1 VVSLRRR
8 AGTIAGMAGA
18 GTVIIGSFAV
28 ALALLVVTR
37 TAMATLS
44 LGLNLVNKNN
54 ADRGKA

>member
-1 VVSLRRR
+1 MVSLGRR

-28 ALALLVVTR
+28 AITLLIVTR
-37 TAMATLS
+37 TAMAALS
-44 LGLNLVNKNN
+44 LGLSLANTNN

>member
-1 VVSLRRR
+1 MVSLRRR
-8 AGTIAGMAGA
+8 AGAIVGMAGA

-28 ALALLVVTR
+28 ALALLIVTR

-44 LGLNLVNKNN
+44 LGLALADSNN